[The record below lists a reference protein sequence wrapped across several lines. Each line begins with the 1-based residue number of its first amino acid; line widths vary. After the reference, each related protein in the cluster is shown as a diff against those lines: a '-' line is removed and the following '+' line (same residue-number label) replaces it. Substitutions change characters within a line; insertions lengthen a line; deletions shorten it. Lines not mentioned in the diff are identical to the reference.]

1 MLMWVL
7 LISSLLMATD
17 VMVVVVL
24 VVVVVPL
31 AALITLIGKLDS
43 FVHNLSYFQLIA
55 L

>member
-7 LISSLLMATD
+7 LISSLLMATAL
-17 VMVVVVL
+17 MVVV

-31 AALITLIGKLDS
+31 AAPIIALIRKVDS
-43 FVHNLSYFQLIA
+43 FLHNLLYFQLIT